1 MPYSYSRSALY
12 FDIVLSALQIQH
24 VQCSNVDHAGVA
36 IIIYIYTMAMIQQ
49 TYILSRRISKMLLL
63 AWILPAVVVAFSS
76 SSSSM
81 PLQNTHAVL
90 VSSSR
95 YWFNYRHAVNVLA
108 IYQILKENGIP
119 DSHITVMLADEHATN
134 ARNAYKN
141 GMYASGVT
149 GKSLYNASAEI
160 DYRGADVTV
169 QTFLNV
175 LLGIETP
182 SSPRVLETDAESNV
196 LIYLTGHG
204 GDLFFK
210 FQDEEELTA
219 QDIANLLDEMH
230 IRQRYK
236 RVLFLADTCQAFTL
250 ADKIKAPNVVAL
262 GSSLRGENAYAHHSD
277 QDLGLS
283 VIERWTYGMTEYYY
297 KKATAK
303 STLKEILVDP
313 FEGANNKQKAMNS
326 GRSLGANIGVRE
338 DLSDRDLSQIL
349 MSDFFGKRNNHLGSP
364 KTNQR
369 PFLKNW
375 ENRIVVDR
383 EKTIRP
389 PPLALSSK
397 LDEST
402 STTTLLNNETS
413 SRVVLEEDATWE
425 PSTPL
430 FLMLVVLL
438 GLVVI
443 VSSKFL

>member
-1 MPYSYSRSALY
+1 
-12 FDIVLSALQIQH
+12 
-24 VQCSNVDHAGVA
+24 
-36 IIIYIYTMAMIQQ
+36 MAMIQQ
-49 TYILSRRISKMLLL
+49 TYILSHRISKMLLL
-63 AWILPAVVVAFSS
+63 LVWILPAVVVAFSS
-76 SSSSM
+76 SSSSSM
-81 PLQNTHAVL
+81 PQPPLQNTHAVL

-119 DSHITVMLADEHATN
+119 DSHISVMLADEHATN

-169 QTFLNV
+169 QNFLNV

-182 SSPRVLETDAESNV
+182 SSPRVLKTDAESNV

-219 QDIANLLDEMH
+219 QDIANLFDEMH
-230 IRQRYK
+230 KRQRYK

-297 KKATAK
+297 NKVTAK
-303 STLKEILVDP
+303 STLKQILVDP
-313 FEGANNKQKAMNS
+313 FEGANKQKAINS
-326 GRSLGANIGVRE
+326 GRYLGANIGVRD
-338 DLSDRDLSQIL
+338 DLSDRNLSQIL
-349 MSDFFGKRNNHLGSP
+349 MSDFFGKRNNHLGNP

-383 EKTIRP
+383 ENTIRP
-389 PPLALSSK
+389 PPLALSAK
-397 LDEST
+397 LDDEST
-402 STTTLLNNETS
+402 STTTLLNPLPKLVEETA

-430 FLMLVVLL
+430 FLLLVVLL

-443 VSSKFL
+443 ISSKFL